1 MSKINLETQAPPGF
15 YTPDVKTSCLVISAH
30 ISNLRSVCLK
40 LLYFKNNVVWT
51 NRILLE
57 GANLVLFISSS
68 MNEAPLGYPGRA
80 GHWLRFLLCCAEGAP
95 CVFKAPGS
103 QPLTHS

>member
-1 MSKINLETQAPPGF
+1 M
-15 YTPDVKTSCLVISAH
+15 
-30 ISNLRSVCLK
+30 
-40 LLYFKNNVVWT
+40 
-51 NRILLE
+51 
-57 GANLVLFISSS
+57 LFISGG

-103 QPLTHS
+103 QPLTHA